1 MFIDYLLNARC
12 EINSGKQKKVLKL
25 RKKKKRKR
33 EKQINVYP
41 DSDAKFDKENE
52 V

>member
-25 RKKKKRKR
+25 RKKER

-41 DSDAKFDKENE
+41 ASDAKFDKENE